1 VPATPSV
8 LVPSR
13 GPGARLARLLDSLAE
28 QTIAPEVIVVDN
40 ASAGGEVAALC
51 AAREGV
57 EAIRL
62 ERNAGFSAAMNL
74 AAGRA
79 SGDVLVL
86 LNDDCRCDPDF
97 VERIV
102 AALDPAAGV
111 TMAAGVLRDA
121 VRSGLIDTAGL
132 QLDAT
137 LLASDYLNGRP
148 LSVLDEG
155 VPDPVGP
162 SGAAA
167 AFDREAFLAVGGFD
181 ERLFAYWEDTD
192 LALRLIRDGSR
203 CRLAADARG
212 DHEHSATLGAGSAAK
227 NRLTGFGRG
236 YVLRKW
242 GVLTPQR
249 ALPVLA
255 REAAILAGQAFADR
269 TLAGLSG
276 RIAGWRAAE
285 PSEGYPALPAG
296 SGSESLPA
304 LLRSRWRRR
313 QG

>member
-1 VPATPSV
+1 M

-13 GPGARLARLLDSLAE
+13 GPAARLARLLDSLEPQSA
-28 QTIAPEVIVVDN
+28 AHEVIVVDN
-40 ASAGGEVAALC
+40 ASPGGEVAALC
-51 AAREGV
+51 AGRAGV
-57 EAIRL
+57 EVIGL
-62 ERNAGFSAAMNL
+62 DRNAGFSAAMNL

-79 SGDVLVL
+79 GGDVLVL
-86 LNDDCRCDPDF
+86 LNDDCRCDPEF

-121 VRSGLIDTAGL
+121 ARPGVIDTAGL
-132 QLDAT
+132 QLDRT

-148 LSVLDEG
+148 LDALVGG
-155 VPDPVGP
+155 VPDPLGP

-181 ERLFAYWEDTD
+181 ENLFAYWEDTD

-203 CRLAADARG
+203 CRLAPDARG
-212 DHEHSATLGAGSAAK
+212 DHEHSATLGAGSAEK

-242 GVLTPQR
+242 GVITPRR
-249 ALPVLA
+249 AVPVLA
-255 REAAILAGQAFADR
+255 REAALLAGQAVADR
-269 TLAGLSG
+269 NLAGLSG
-276 RIAGWRAAE
+276 RIAGWRAADPTE
-285 PSEGYPALPAG
+285 EYPELPAAG
-296 SGSESLPA
+296 DAESLPR
-304 LLRSRWRRR
+304 LLRSRWARRS
-313 QG
+313 G

>member
-1 VPATPSV
+1 V

-13 GPGARLARLLDSLAE
+13 GPASRLARLLDSLAA
-28 QTIAPEVIVVDN
+28 QTAAHEVIVVDN
-40 ASAGGEVAALC
+40 ASPGAEVSALC
-51 AAREGV
+51 ADRAGV
-57 EAIRL
+57 EVIGL
-62 ERNAGFSAAMNL
+62 DRNSGFSAAMNL
-74 AAGRA
+74 AAARA
-79 SGDVLVL
+79 GGDALVL
-86 LNDDCRCDPDF
+86 LNDDCRCDPEF

-121 VRSGLIDTAGL
+121 ARPGVIDTAGL
-132 QLDAT
+132 QLDRT

-148 LSVLDEG
+148 VGVLDGG

-167 AFDREAFLAVGGFD
+167 AFDRQAFLAVGGFD

-192 LALRLIRDGSR
+192 LALRMIREGSR
-203 CRLAADARG
+203 CRLAPQARG
-212 DHEHSATLGAGSAAK
+212 DHEHSATLGAGSAEK

-242 GVLTPQR
+242 GVITPR
-249 ALPVLA
+249 RILPVLA
-255 REAAILAGQAFADR
+255 REAALLAGQAVADR

-285 PSEGYPALPAG
+285 PTEEYPRLPSAADAD
-296 SGSESLPA
+296 SLPQ
-304 LLRSRWRRR
+304 LLRSRWARRS
-313 QG
+313 G